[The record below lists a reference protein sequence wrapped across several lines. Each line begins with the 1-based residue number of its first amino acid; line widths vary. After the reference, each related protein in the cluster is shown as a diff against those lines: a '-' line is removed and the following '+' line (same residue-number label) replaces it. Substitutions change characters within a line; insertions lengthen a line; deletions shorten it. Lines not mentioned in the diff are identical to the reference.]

1 MGIDGEEEGETE
13 EGKGEAVVGTAGKRR
28 EQEGE
33 TADEEEGG
41 EEVQAGVEVLPPVAG
56 AAARAVDAP
65 LPSRRELHH
74 GRERRRYNTSQVKGM
89 NNSSSICGCNSF
101 VLAGAVGQRL
111 EARENR
117 ARVGRI

>member
-1 MGIDGEEEGETE
+1 MGVDGEEEGETE
-13 EGKGEAVVGTAGKRR
+13 EGKGEAVVGTAGERR

-41 EEVQAGVEVLPPVAG
+41 EEVEAGVEVLPPVAG
-56 AAARAVDAP
+56 AAAGAVGAA

-74 GRERRRYNTSQVKGM
+74 GGERRRYDTKVL

-101 VLAGAVGQRL
+101 VLAGAIGQRL
-111 EARENR
+111 EARESR
-117 ARVGRI
+117 ERGGRI